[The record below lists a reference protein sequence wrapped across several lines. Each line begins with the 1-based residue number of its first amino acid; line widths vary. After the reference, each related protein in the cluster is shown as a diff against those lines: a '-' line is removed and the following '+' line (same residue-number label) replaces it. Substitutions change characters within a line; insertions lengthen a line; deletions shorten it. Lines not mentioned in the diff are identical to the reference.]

1 MNKALFREIVR
12 SHTGK
17 VALIPEV
24 MRICNL
30 KKNAA
35 SARLSDVV
43 PFRSD
48 EIDKIREEYGLTDEQ
63 VVEVFIKKGGL

>member
-1 MNKALFREIVR
+1 MDKKLLRDIVR
-12 SHTGK
+12 KRTGN

-35 SARLSDVV
+35 SSRLSGLV

-48 EIDKIREEYGLTDEQ
+48 EIEAIRTEYGMTDEE
-63 VVEVFIKKGGL
+63 VVSVFIKKEG